1 MATGLLAVW
10 VTTSIALGGL
20 AVAARPH
27 PVKHPKKARSAPSAN
42 AEVEG
47 RNHLKKGNALA
58 GQGDCKAA
66 VDEYTQ
72 AFDRLN
78 DPLVLLA
85 RAECFR
91 RLGQADEAIGDYRA
105 YLDESPDVSNRAEI
119 EAKIAA
125 LEGGGPRE
133 KPHAEPAPAPAPPAP
148 VAVPP
153 PPPARVPA
161 PAEVPPPPPAR
172 AVSPVPPPA
181 VEIEV
186 GQKPPESP
194 KPSADA
200 AGEGSSRVWLWAAI
214 GVLVTGAAVAGGYF
228 YFRPSEP
235 STTGTLGGYRF

>member
-1 MATGLLAVW
+1 MATGPLAVLM
-10 VTTSIALGGL
+10 TTLIALGGQAL
-20 AVAARPH
+20 AARPH
-27 PVKHPKKARSAPSAN
+27 SVKHPKKARSAPSAN
-42 AEVEG
+42 GEVEG
-47 RNHLKKGNALA
+47 RNHLKKANALA

-66 VDEYTQ
+66 VEEYTQ

-133 KPHAEPAPAPAPPAP
+133 KPHAEPAPAPAPPTPP
-148 VAVPP
+148 VAVPL
-153 PPPARVPA
+153 PPPARAPA
-161 PAEVPPPPPAR
+161 PAEVPPPAR
-172 AVSPVPPPA
+172 AAAPAPPPA

-200 AGEGSSRVWLWAAI
+200 AGESSSRVWLWAAI